1 MGLYRQPK
9 YLSTGICLLLNIQLA
24 AVALIV
30 ILLDKLLQKSYGLGF
45 GISFF
50 VATNICET
58 IIWKVFFLM
67 TVNTSYG
74 PEFEGAI
81 VALFHLLFT
90 WNNKGCVLHK
100 AFWDEQ
106 LPNIMNLIAAVV
118 IFVVVIDLQGF
129 SIEIS
134 AKSNHCLKGQ

>member
-58 IIWKVFFLM
+58 II
-67 TVNTSYG
+67 
-74 PEFEGAI
+74 
-81 VALFHLLFT
+81 
-90 WNNKGCVLHK
+90 
-100 AFWDEQ
+100 
-106 LPNIMNLIAAVV
+106 
-118 IFVVVIDLQGF
+118 
-129 SIEIS
+129 
-134 AKSNHCLKGQ
+134 